1 MAGLIS
7 SLIIVLVFAISLG
20 KCDLVQKPAEETSSP
35 RKRWLKNDTVMYIP
49 DTSNLG
55 LSEEYVNLF
64 QTLTQLSE
72 IANKVMG
79 LFDTIF
85 AAPSQD
91 AIALE
96 EKLKSTKLL
105 QCWNEVS
112 ATQVSEI
119 LKIFLVFW
127 DKFLTDQTGL
137 KKRNEFSYDK
147 LLNQVSTIHELKME
161 NQNLNRE
168 KEQLKREKELW
179 NHKLYSKCQC
189 TSPAKFSPEGF
200 GNCHYKASKAGQR
213 AWLWCYVERKFDDPR
228 NVCPDAIAS
237 VSSPGW
243 YWSRMA
249 CLAD

>member
-1 MAGLIS
+1 MAELFWN
-7 SLIIVLVFAISLG
+7 LMIILFFAIFNPE
-20 KCDLVQKPAEETSSP
+20 KPAEETSSP
-35 RKRWLKNDTVMYIP
+35 RKRWLKTDTVLYIP
-49 DTSNLG
+49 STTNIDLN
-55 LSEEYVNLF
+55 EEQINLF
-64 QTLTQLSE
+64 QTLAQVSE

-127 DKFLTDQTGL
+127 NKFLTDQTGL

-161 NQNLNRE
+161 NQKLVRRIE
-168 KEQLKREKELW
+168 KIENQKLKREKELW
-179 NHKLYSKCQC
+179 NQKLSSMSKCQC
-189 TSPAKFSPEGF
+189 TSPAKYSPEGF

-213 AWLWCYVERKFDDPR
+213 AWLWCYVERKFGDPR
-228 NVCPDAIAS
+228 NFCPDAIAS
-237 VSSPGW
+237 VSSP
-243 YWSRMA
+243 
-249 CLAD
+249 